1 MYFACSPP
9 NRDTLSSELIASFQ
23 KVSLAFGGLLQLYAI
38 VDAGFESPLARW
50 ARNHGVSIGEKS
62 SLAAIKNHLPFVIP
76 LSEAPSA
83 REVSRLI
90 GAAKRSPMI
99 SFVASRSDAT
109 KLVRDLQALLV
120 AHTDDGMRWPLR
132 FADTRVLPVFL
143 GELAHAESRHVLTT
157 DIHAWWWPRRDG
169 QLDAFLNT
177 ATAKPAAPTN
187 RHLELSDRQFDHMMN
202 AAMPDSVIAR
212 LHQACP
218 DILDLYAPHEN
229 HGRVSAALEVL
240 ISKGFDSAEL
250 QLRWAALALSFRQAL
265 EDIPELVAA
274 LAEAPSDG
282 DLLARIDQLPDE
294 VWAAQDV
301 TP

>member
-38 VDAGFESPLARW
+38 VDARFESPLARW

-120 AHTDDGMRWPLR
+120 AHRPMTVCAGRCVSPIRECSPCFLANLPMRR
-132 FADTRVLPVFL
+132 
-143 GELAHAESRHVLTT
+143 
-157 DIHAWWWPRRDG
+157 
-169 QLDAFLNT
+169 
-177 ATAKPAAPTN
+177 
-187 RHLELSDRQFDHMMN
+187 
-202 AAMPDSVIAR
+202 AAMCSR
-212 LHQACP
+212 LTST
-218 DILDLYAPHEN
+218 
-229 HGRVSAALEVL
+229 HGGGLGAMGSSMLFL
-240 ISKGFDSAEL
+240 IP
-250 QLRWAALALSFRQAL
+250 QPQNPQRRQ
-265 EDIPELVAA
+265 IGI
-274 LAEAPSDG
+274 SN
-282 DLLARIDQLPDE
+282 
-294 VWAAQDV
+294 
-301 TP
+301 